1 MVSKKVRIYR
11 YLLIAFLIIVLWFMC
26 KIIGC
31 GNSNKQILSL
41 TESTQF
47 YGISELF
54 LFV

>member
-1 MVSKKVRIYR
+1 MVGKKAKIYR

-31 GNSNKQILSL
+31 GNSNKQISSS
-41 TESTQF
+41 TESAQS